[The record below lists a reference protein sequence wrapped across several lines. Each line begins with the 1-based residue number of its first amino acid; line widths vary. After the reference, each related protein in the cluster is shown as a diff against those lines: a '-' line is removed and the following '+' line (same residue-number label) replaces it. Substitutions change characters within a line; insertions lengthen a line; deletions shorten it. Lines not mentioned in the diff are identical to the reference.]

1 MMLIPLGTDF
11 GIGLPPTFMVGLVSS
26 ACSLLLQV
34 LYDPCRSLDLTC
46 LPSSDV
52 EMGGGG
58 VHLEGRLRSA
68 EGGGGG

>member
-52 EMGGGG
+52 EMGGGSPPG
-58 VHLEGRLRSA
+58 GKAQVSRR
-68 EGGGGG
+68 GGGG